1 MGVAQD
7 FKAFV
12 QRQQVKAAEERTIDW
27 IAEKQEWLDY
37 LDKLYADI
45 EIYLNEYIE
54 AGAISLKR
62 SHIELNE
69 ENIGTYNA
77 PRLFIDIGPQQ
88 ISLTPVGTLLIGTKG
103 RVDVEGSSGSARLL
117 LADRSAVSPRFVS
130 RVSVVRED
138 GPETTSARSSSEEP
152 PFPAVDWVWKIA
164 TKPPVIKFIDLTKET
179 LFEMLMEVSNG

>member
-12 QRQQVKAAEERTIDW
+12 QRQQVKAAEDSAIDW
-27 IAEKQEWLDY
+27 DAEKQEWLDY
-37 LDKLYADI
+37 LNKLYAEI
-45 EIYLNEYIE
+45 EVYLQDYIDADE
-54 AGAISLKR
+54 ISLKK
-62 SHIELNE
+62 SYIELNE
-69 ENIGTYNA
+69 ENIGTYTA

-130 RVSVVRED
+130 RVSVVRDD
-138 GPETTSARSSSEEP
+138 GSEPGSAGAASEEP
-152 PFPAVDWVWKIA
+152 AFPPVDWVWKIA
-164 TKPPVIKFIDLTKET
+164 TKPPVIKFMDLTKET